1 MKSLSYTV
9 RNMVCIPLVMF
20 LFTVLSCSTEI
31 TYEKMVNDGLN
42 SGIKQDSLF
51 LGYHFGMSI
60 QDFHSTSM
68 EMNRQ
73 GLLTGY
79 TKVNYNFDA
88 LKSNVN
94 KVFYPTFKDNVI
106 VRIPVTMGYEA
117 WAPWHE
123 QFQPQVL
130 IQDLIEHYED
140 VYNTQFKKIYI
151 PEIDNFAYV
160 SIEGNREI
168 RLYQN
173 SPTTI
178 MADFI
183 DLSVI
188 GTTRS

>member
-1 MKSLSYTV
+1 MIRNLIYLSIVLFFFT
-9 RNMVCIPLVMF
+9 LV
-20 LFTVLSCSTEI
+20 SCSSEL
-31 TYEKMVNDGLN
+31 TYEKMVNEGLE

-51 LGYHFGMSI
+51 LGYYFGMGV
-60 QDFHSTSM
+60 QDFHSVSM

-73 GLLTGY
+73 GILTGY
-79 TKVNYNFDA
+79 TKINYKLEA

-94 KVFYPTFKDNVI
+94 MVFYPTFEDNVI
-106 VRIPVTMGYEA
+106 VRVPVTMGYEA

-123 QFQPQVL
+123 HFQPQVL
-130 IQDLIEHYED
+130 IQDLIEYYED
-140 VYNTQFKKIYI
+140 VYKTQFTNIYI
-151 PEIDNFAYV
+151 PEIDRFAYV

-183 DLSVI
+183 DLTVY